1 MLRHIL
7 HDWND
12 ADATRI
18 LATLRAAIGDTAVTL
33 CLVEV
38 EALGLLGFVSGLKCR
53 ESRGEKR
60 ISRSL
65 TLRIARPAAQP

>member
-12 ADATRI
+12 ADALRI
-18 LATLRAAIGDTAVTL
+18 LAALRAAIGDAPVTL

-38 EALGLLGFVSGLKCR
+38 EALRLLQFHSGLTRCMR
-53 ESRGEKR
+53 PLPKR
-60 ISRSL
+60 SEG
-65 TLRIARPAAQP
+65 QVD